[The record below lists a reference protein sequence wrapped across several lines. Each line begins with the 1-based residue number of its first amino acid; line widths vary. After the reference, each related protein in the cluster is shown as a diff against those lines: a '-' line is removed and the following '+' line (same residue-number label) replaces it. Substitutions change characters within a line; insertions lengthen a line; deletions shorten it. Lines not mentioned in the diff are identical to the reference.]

1 PCAAGRPQPT
11 CAVYARASAPALTAA
26 LERGER
32 RLIPVVA
39 SLDVVWVEGV
49 DERALTNL
57 NTPADVARLL
67 AEVQREPAPD
77 ERP

>member
-1 PCAAGRPQPT
+1 QPT
-11 CAVYARASAPALTAA
+11 CAVYARAAAPAMTAA

-32 RLIPVVA
+32 RLISVVA